1 MTRKRAP
8 RPSNLP
14 IVAVPIAL
22 PSALPGDNAAL
33 IEQARAYARAGK
45 AANTRRA
52 YATGW
57 RLFEAWCGRVG
68 LEALPAAPEAVALF
82 LTELA
87 GGGAKPST
95 IALRLAAIVA
105 RQRDAGHAFDARH
118 KAVAEV
124 MAGIRRT
131 HGVAPDKKTPIL
143 SADLR
148 AMLETLPA
156 SLAGARDRA
165 LMLIGFGAALRR
177 SELAALDAGDVSVTK
192 QGLIVRVRRSKTDQE
207 GSGHEIAI
215 HRGRDPRLCAVA
227 AHEAWIEASGIACGP
242 LFRPVAGR
250 GGGGVRPERLNDRT
264 VALIVQRAVA
274 RAGLDPAG
282 YGAHSLRAGLATSA
296 ALAGADLAAI
306 MRQTRHK
313 SVDVARG
320 YVRVADIW
328 RDNVTAR
335 VL

>member
-1 MTRKRAP
+1 MAKRRVSKSA
-8 RPSNLP
+8 NLP
-14 IVAVPIAL
+14 VKAASAAL
-22 PSALPGDNAAL
+22 PAVHAELV
-33 IEQARAYARAGK
+33 EQAREYARAGK
-45 AANTRRA
+45 APNTRRA

-57 RLFEAWCGRVG
+57 KLFEAWCVRVS
-68 LEALPAAPEAVALF
+68 LKPLPAAPETVALF

-87 GGGAKPST
+87 SGGAKPST

-105 RQRDAGHAFDARH
+105 RHRDAGHAFDGRH
-118 KAVAEV
+118 KAVGEV

-131 HGVAPDKKTPIL
+131 HGTAATKKTPIL

-148 AMLETLPA
+148 AMLETLPN

-165 LMLIGFGAALRR
+165 LLLIGFGAALRR
-177 SELAALDAGDVSVTK
+177 SELAALDVDDLSITE
-192 QGLIVRVRRSKTDQE
+192 QGLVVRLRRSKTDQE
-207 GSGHEIAI
+207 GSGVEVAI
-215 HRGRDPRLCAVA
+215 HRGRDHRLCAVA
-227 AHEAWIEASGIACGP
+227 AYEAWIAAGGIKEGP

-274 RAGLDPAG
+274 RAGLDPSLFA
-282 YGAHSLRAGLATSA
+282 AHSLRAGLATSA
-296 ALAGADLAAI
+296 ALAGADLASI